1 MIIDVK
7 KLKRMGITDYEFELD
22 YNPPQNLIPLPNTTF
37 SGAVKVQGEINIYKD
52 YILADADITFK
63 LAGECSRCLEKSE
76 VTIKCILDEKFL
88 NVKSDTEY
96 YYLNE
101 MLDLSSAVNDLIIMN
116 MPYIIL
122 CKEDCKGLCSKCGA
136 NLNKQKCNCENL

>member
-7 KLKRMGITDYEFELD
+7 KLKSKGITDYNFEFD
-22 YNPPQNLIPLPNTTF
+22 YIPPENLITLPETVFTK
-37 SGAVKVQGEINIYKD
+37 AVKVAGELSIYND
-52 YILADADITFK
+52 YILVEADIDFEIS
-63 LAGECSRCLEKSE
+63 GDCSRCLEKA
-76 VTIKCILDEKFL
+76 VLAVKAKLDEKFL

-136 NLNKQKCNCENL
+136 NLNKQECKCENR